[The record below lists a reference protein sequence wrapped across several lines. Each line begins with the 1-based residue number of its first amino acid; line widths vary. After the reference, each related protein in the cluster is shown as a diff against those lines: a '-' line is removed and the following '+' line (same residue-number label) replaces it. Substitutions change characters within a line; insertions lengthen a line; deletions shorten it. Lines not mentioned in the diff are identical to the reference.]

1 LDTTDGSTI
10 KTIQVTWFFFTNII
24 VII

>member
-1 LDTTDGSTI
+1 LDMSDGSTI
-10 KTIQVTWFFFTNII
+10 KTIQVTWNFLTNII